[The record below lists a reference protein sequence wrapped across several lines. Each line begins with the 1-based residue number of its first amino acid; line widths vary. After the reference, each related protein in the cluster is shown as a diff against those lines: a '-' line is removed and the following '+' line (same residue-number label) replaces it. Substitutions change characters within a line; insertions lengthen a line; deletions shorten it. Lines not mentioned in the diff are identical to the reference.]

1 MIHQNHFI
9 HHEDKQALS
18 FLKGIPFASTTMK
31 QIMKYYYERMTY
43 GHNMGNKVRL
53 SATQVPHIYNL
64 LLPICNQLGIP
75 EPEFYLENNP
85 IPNAYAMGEDRPN
98 ITLHSGIIELLT
110 TEELK
115 AVIAHECG
123 HIYFH
128 HMLYTTMANFV
139 LNHLDMAKEIRE
151 AYVIALLYWNRK
163 SELSCDRIA
172 AYVTTPETTI
182 SMLSRLAGGPHTV
195 AYDFN
200 IDEYVK
206 QAEIYDSI
214 REDNL
219 WDKTLQALLTM
230 DRDHPF
236 VSVRVRE
243 LLKWT
248 NTNYY
253 INLKAGIPVC
263 PHCHAVLDGEESY
276 CGHCGKPLNIE

>member
-1 MIHQNHFI
+1 MHIEHFI
-9 HHEDKQALS
+9 HREDKQALS
-18 FLKGIPFASTTMK
+18 FLKGIPLADTTMK
-31 QIMKYYYERMTY
+31 QIMKLYYERMTY
-43 GHNMGNKVRL
+43 GENMGNKIRM
-53 SATQVPHIYNL
+53 SPTQIPHIYH
-64 LLPICNQLGIP
+64 LLPPICEQLGIP

-98 ITLHSGIIELLT
+98 ITLHSGIIDLLT

-123 HIYFH
+123 HLFFH
-128 HMLYTTMANFV
+128 HMLYTTMANFM
-139 LNHLDMAKEIRE
+139 LYHIDLADDIRE

-163 SELSCDRIA
+163 SELSCDRVA
-172 AYVTTPETTI
+172 AYITSPETTI
-182 SMLSRLAGGPHTV
+182 SMLSRLAGGPHHIT
-195 AYDFN
+195 YDFN
-200 IDEYVK
+200 VDEYIE
-206 QAEIYDSI
+206 QAKIYDSI

-219 WDKTLQALLTM
+219 WDRTLQAYITM

-248 NTNYY
+248 NTQHY

-263 PHCHAVLDGEESY
+263 PYCHAILDGDETY
-276 CGHCGKPLNIE
+276 CGSCGRYVKQ